1 MEDKKKTNQQKYEHI
16 RNYKN
21 ELSLLSD
28 EKASEVVERSLKM
41 YVSRHINSVFNTGF
55 VLNLKQFYINLKY
68 NFFFFFNLKRICYL
82 ILIKLKFRVLPNL
95 LIN

>member
-1 MEDKKKTNQQKYEHI
+1 MENKKKINEHI

-28 EKASEVVERSLKM
+28 EKANEIVGRSLKM
-41 YVSRHINSVFNTGF
+41 YVSRHINSVFNTNF

-68 NFFFFFNLKRICYL
+68 IYIYIFNLRRINYL
-82 ILIKLKFRVLPNL
+82 ILIKFKL
-95 LIN
+95 